1 MARTEQ
7 QSSTSAKI
15 LYRPLGIVSSLI
27 GGVLAGS
34 VFKQVWKHAT
44 PGDNQDAPRALE
56 SEYRLREILIASA
69 VQGAIF
75 ATTKALINRG
85 GARVFQK
92 LTGEWPGD

>member
-1 MARTEQ
+1 MPRSEQ

-15 LYRPLGIVSSLI
+15 LYRPLGLLSSLV
-27 GGVLAGS
+27 GGVVAGS

-44 PGDNQDAPRALE
+44 PGDNADAPRALE
-56 SEYRLREILIASA
+56 SEYGLREILVASA

-85 GARVFQK
+85 GARVFQRM
-92 LTGEWPGD
+92 TGEWPGD

>member
-1 MARTEQ
+1 MARSEQ
-7 QSSTSAKI
+7 QSSNSAKI
-15 LYRPLGIVSSLI
+15 LYRPLGLVSSLV
-27 GGVLAGS
+27 GGLVAGS

-44 PGDNQDAPRALE
+44 PGDNADAPRALE
-56 SEYRLREILIASA
+56 SEYSLREILIASA

-85 GARVFQK
+85 GARVFQR

>member
-1 MARTEQ
+1 MARSEQ

-15 LYRPLGIVSSLI
+15 LYRPLGLVSSVI

-44 PGDNQDAPRALE
+44 PGDNADAPRALE
-56 SEYRLREILIASA
+56 SEYRLREILVASA

-85 GARVFQK
+85 GARVFQR

>member
-1 MARTEQ
+1 M
-7 QSSTSAKI
+7 
-15 LYRPLGIVSSLI
+15 VSSLI
-27 GGVLAGS
+27 GGVVAGS
-34 VFKQVWKHAT
+34 VFKQVWRHAT
-44 PGDNQDAPRALE
+44 PGDQSDAPKALE

>member
-1 MARTEQ
+1 MARAEQ

-15 LYRPLGIVSSLI
+15 LYRPLGLISSLV
-27 GGVLAGS
+27 GGVVAGS

-44 PGDNQDAPRALE
+44 PGDNQDPPRALE
-56 SEYRLREILIASA
+56 SEYRLREILVASA